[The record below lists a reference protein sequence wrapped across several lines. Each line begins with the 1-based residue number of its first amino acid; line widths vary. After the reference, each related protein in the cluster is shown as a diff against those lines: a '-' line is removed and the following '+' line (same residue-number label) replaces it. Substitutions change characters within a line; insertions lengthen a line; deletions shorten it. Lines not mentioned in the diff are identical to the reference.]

1 MSSPNLEKII
11 ELLESGEQFSLTESQ
26 YQKNTG
32 LNIPKNN
39 TYLVKNSAVAR
50 KAKEYGY
57 KLVVQERTILFEKE
71 EIKK

>member
-1 MSSPNLEKII
+1 MPSPNLERII
-11 ELLESGEQFSLTESQ
+11 ELLESGEQFSLTENQ
-26 YQKNTG
+26 YQRETG

-57 KLVVQERTILFEKE
+57 KLILQERTILFEKE
-71 EIKK
+71 EIRR